1 MQNQLSEQPAMPAS
15 LPISLSLAIPDQQLN
30 IHATSLVDSLS
41 AILDTEVS
49 YWCLVVGE
57 IRSAI
62 EQLRYY
68 VQDQRDVAEQDNVPI
83 DLQDLFEEGEALFT
97 IQRGKTYLQ
106 AFVENFTPGAIQSC
120 LTATNAYRGLVATME
135 LNYGPLTNGVVQLGK
150 RKMIDDVNDSDAASD
165 WTGTQSGGNSS
176 FTQRDPTSASAQER
190 KRRKRIPVGKLNR
203 SIADAV
209 SYTESLFPQTTIQTL
224 SS

>member
-1 MQNQLSEQPAMPAS
+1 MQSQSSEQPAMPTS
-15 LPISLSLAIPDQQLN
+15 HTISLGLAAPDQQL
-30 IHATSLVDSLS
+30 ICHSKSLVMALS

-49 YWCLVVGE
+49 YSCPVVSE

-68 VQDQRDVAEQDNVPI
+68 VQDQRDVAEQDHLPI
-83 DLQDLFEEGEALFT
+83 DLQDLLEEGEALFT

-106 AFVENFTPGAIQSC
+106 AFVENFAPGAIQSC

-135 LNYGPLTNGVVQLGK
+135 LNYGPLTSGVVQLGK
-150 RKMIDDVNDSDAASD
+150 RKMIDDVNDSDAAPD

-176 FTQRDPTSASAQER
+176 FTQQVPTSASAQER
-190 KRRKRIPVGKLNR
+190 KRPKRIPVGRLNR
-203 SIADAV
+203 FIPSAV
-209 SYTESLFPQTTIQTL
+209 SYTGSLFSQTTIRT
-224 SS
+224 